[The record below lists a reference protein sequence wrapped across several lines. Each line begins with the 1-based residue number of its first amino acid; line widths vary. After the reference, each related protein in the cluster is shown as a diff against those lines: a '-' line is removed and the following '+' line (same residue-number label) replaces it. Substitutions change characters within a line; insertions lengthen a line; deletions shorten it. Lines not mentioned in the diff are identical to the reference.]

1 MAFLELSGDGGGHRN
16 GHHSHTPHHVFNHHP
31 HDSLSSLRVVISGA
45 KQEVEPLLYGLGFEA
60 LDEFRKEGIFN
71 IGDDQT
77 EEVAMAS
84 RQAAC
89 MRVLIVLQV
98 LNYLEDALFCLRGH
112 VASPVQDVGNCC
124 DRDTCTLGYIFD
136 PARHLFTVPCAFL
149 KHALDRAPR
158 SMLSNLIIDVSG
170 YRKRLRRAKSTI

>member
-1 MAFLELSGDGGGHRN
+1 MILRTRDERKIPMTKSAKVFNCLGGPRCITNPDVSDIRLNQSKAQEYHRNMAFLELSGDGGGHRN

-45 KQEVEPLLYGLGFEA
+45 KQEVDHLLYGLGFEA

-112 VASPVQDVGNCC
+112 VASP
-124 DRDTCTLGYIFD
+124 
-136 PARHLFTVPCAFL
+136 
-149 KHALDRAPR
+149 
-158 SMLSNLIIDVSG
+158 
-170 YRKRLRRAKSTI
+170 